1 MQMSTHPHATTPFGR
16 FIGRRDGDVAV
27 FRGIRYAQPPVG
39 ARRFARP
46 VEMPLHAGDIDAGE
60 DGPMPPQLP
69 SRLENAMGPQSGAQ
83 GEDCL
88 RLTIWRPADAAADER
103 LPVLVWFHGGAF
115 MTGAGSLPC
124 YSGHALS
131 HAERLV
137 VVTVSSRLGPL
148 GYARIPGVSDGNLGL
163 HDQLASLRFVQR
175 SIAGFGGDPDN
186 VTIAGQSAGAFAV
199 LALAVM
205 PQARGLF
212 RRAILQ
218 SGPFVIQ
225 PDAPERAEARGRLL
239 AETVADGRA
248 DALREV
254 AVDRIVAAS
263 GVVARQFASGPGDF
277 TPPYLPCIDGE
288 LIQGPLLKAVADGA
302 ASWCPMIAGYT
313 REECTVFAAI
323 DPALATLDEAG
334 LLAILEKRL
343 GDDAATLLAEYQA
356 LRGRQ
361 RHPAALLS
369 DVQTDAHFVGPT
381 HELAHLQRRAG
392 RPIHLFSFDWQSP
405 RAGFGANHCLELPFL
420 FGNRDAWADAP
431 MVRGADDDDYAHLG
445 ATLRGYWGAFA
456 RTGRT
461 EVAGLPPWDAYDDAR
476 TVMSFDRCVRPLSDP
491 AGTRWRLA
499 FRALNRA

>member
-1 MQMSTHPHATTPFGR
+1 MSAHPHATTPFGR

-39 ARRFARP
+39 ARRFGRP

-60 DGPMPPQLP
+60 DGPIPPQLP
-69 SRLENAMGPQSGAQ
+69 SRLENAMGPQSGPQ

-88 RLTIWRPADAAADER
+88 RLTIWTPLDATATER

-124 YSGHALS
+124 YAGRELCR
-131 HAERLV
+131 AERLV
-137 VVTVSSRLGPL
+137 VVTVNSRLGAF

-163 HDQLASLRFVQR
+163 HDQLASLRWIQR

-212 RRAILQ
+212 QRAILQ
-218 SGPFVIQ
+218 SGPFVIE
-225 PDAPERAEARGRLL
+225 PDTPERAQARGRLL
-239 AETVADGRA
+239 ADTVAGGRVE
-248 DALREV
+248 ALRDI
-254 AVDRIVAAS
+254 AVDKILGAS
-263 GVVARQFASGPGDF
+263 GAIARHFAAGPGDF
-277 TPPYLPCIDGE
+277 TPPYLPSVDGE
-288 LIQGPLLKAVADGA
+288 LIQGPLLNAVAAGA

-323 DPALATLDEAG
+323 DPALAGLGEPG
-334 LLAILEKRL
+334 LLAILTRRF
-343 GDDAATLLAEYQA
+343 GGDAAAVLGEYRA
-356 LRGRQ
+356 LRGRG
-361 RHPAALLS
+361 RHPASLLS

-381 HELAHLQRRAG
+381 HELAHLQHRAG
-392 RPIHLFSFDWQSP
+392 RPIHLFAFDWQSP

-431 MVRGADDDDYAHLG
+431 MFRGADDDDYAHIG
-445 ATLRGYWGAFA
+445 ATMRGYWGAFA
-456 RTGRT
+456 RTGS
-461 EVAGLPPWDAYDDAR
+461 VAAPGLLAWPAYDEAR
-476 TVMSFDRCVRPLSDP
+476 TVMSFDRCIRPLSDP
-491 AGTRWRLA
+491 AGTRWRLP
-499 FRALNRA
+499 FRALSRI